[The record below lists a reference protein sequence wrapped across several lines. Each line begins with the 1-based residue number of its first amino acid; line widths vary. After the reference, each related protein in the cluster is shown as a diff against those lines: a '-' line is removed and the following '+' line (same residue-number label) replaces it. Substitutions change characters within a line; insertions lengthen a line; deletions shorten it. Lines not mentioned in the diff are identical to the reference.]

1 MPLQQKP
8 IICLDFDGVIHS
20 YTSGWQGACVIP
32 DPYVPGF
39 FGWAIEAIKSFRLVI
54 YSSRSKEAGAI
65 EAMRVWLGTQSINA
79 IQVGEVSEDF
89 DWGSFFP
96 YIEFA
101 WEKPAAFLTIDD
113 RAVCFKGV
121 WSHPDL
127 NPANLSVFKP
137 WNK

>member
-1 MPLQQKP
+1 MSKP

-20 YTSGWQGACVIP
+20 YTSGWKGACVIP

-39 FGWAIEAIKSFRLVI
+39 FKWAIRAAEHFRLVI
-54 YSSRSKEAGAI
+54 YSSRSKEEGAI
-65 EAMRVWLGTQSINA
+65 SAMREWLGKESISA
-79 IQVGEVSEDF
+79 IHAGEVSEDF
-89 DWGSFFP
+89 DWGTLFP

-113 RAVCFKGV
+113 RAVRFEGR
-121 WSHPDL
+121 WDA
-127 NPANLSVFKP
+127 ANIDPELLLIFKP